1 MTAPSRLLA
10 IAFSSVLA
18 LVALGVARADGEA
31 GLVIQHGDGSIETY
45 CVPFTG
51 DSITGKD
58 LLKRVN
64 IPTEDYGGLVCAVGA
79 TETEGCFAAS
89 SFDSC
94 TCKCSGSNTATCT
107 YWAYFTASYGKPW
120 VYSALGYSQQKSRD
134 GDLQA
139 WRWGRGGPN
148 SAPAPPAI
156 SFESVC
162 GHAPRGG
169 APQATA
175 QPPTS
180 TSQPVP
186 TAAASAAS
194 ASPGASPA
202 LTATVSLTA
211 TAAPSG
217 TGPAATAA
225 SSVSITITSHGTA
238 TATPPASIPTSA
250 KQGSS
255 GAGGLILFGAVA
267 AALVA
272 AIGAALVWRRAHG
285 G

>member
-31 GLVIQHGDGSIETY
+31 GLVIQYGNGSIDTY

-79 TETEGCFAAS
+79 NETDGCFDAN

-94 TCKCSGSNTATCT
+94 TCKCSGSNAATCT

-169 APQATA
+169 AAQATA
-175 QPPTS
+175 QPPTQ

-186 TAAASAAS
+186 TAAAGAAS
-194 ASPGASPA
+194 ASPDASPA

-211 TAAPSG
+211 TAAPS

-225 SSVSITITSHGTA
+225 PSVSITITSHGTA
-238 TATPPASIPTSA
+238 TATPPASIPASA
-250 KQGSS
+250 KQDSG
-255 GAGGLILFGAVA
+255 GAGGLILFSAVA